1 MIDLE
6 PLRNFL
12 PEGIRL
18 TLFQSWLQSEPCS
31 LKIKAPRS
39 TKLGD
44 FRPPRPGALPGI
56 TLNSDLG
63 RYQFL
68 TTLVHEIAH
77 LKTWNAFGRKAAPHG
92 AAWKSQFE
100 EMLRELA
107 TDPCLDERYRSAI
120 LHHAQRP
127 KSHTGAD
134 LNLYSTILELDHET
148 VPLLLKDLSPGEDFR
163 FRQRT
168 FSFIELRRTRALVHE
183 KGSGKQFTI
192 PLLAEVERC

>member
-1 MIDLE
+1 MDVE
-6 PLRNFL
+6 PLRGYL
-12 PEGIRL
+12 PPGISL
-18 TLFQSWLQSEPCS
+18 ELFERWLSEEPCA

-56 TLNSDLG
+56 TLNSDL
-63 RYQFL
+63 RPYQFL
-68 TTLVHEIAH
+68 TTFVHEIAH
-77 LKTWNAFGRKAAPHG
+77 LITWNAFGRKAAPHG
-92 AAWKSQFE
+92 TAWKSQFG

-107 TDPCLDERYRSAI
+107 TDSSLDERYRTAI
-120 LHHAQRP
+120 LRHAERP

-134 LNLYSTILELDHET
+134 LNLYSTILELDHHN
-148 VPLLLKDLSPGEDFR
+148 VALLLKDLSPGEDFR
-163 FRQRT
+163 FRQRE
-168 FSFIELRRTRALVHE
+168 FSFIELRRTRALVSE

>member
-1 MIDLE
+1 MDLE
-6 PLRNFL
+6 PLRGYL
-12 PEGIRL
+12 PPGMSLE
-18 TLFQSWLQSEPCS
+18 LFERWLSEEPCA

-56 TLNSDLG
+56 TLNSDL
-63 RYQFL
+63 RPYQFL
-68 TTLVHEIAH
+68 TTFVHEIAH
-77 LKTWNAFGRKAAPHG
+77 LITWNAFGRKAAPHG
-92 AAWKSQFE
+92 AAWKSQFG

-107 TDPCLDERYRSAI
+107 TDSSLDERYRTAI
-120 LHHAQRP
+120 LRHAERP

-134 LNLYSTILELDHET
+134 LNLYSTILELDHHN

-163 FRQRT
+163 FRQRE
-168 FSFIELRRTRALVHE
+168 FSFIELRRTRALVSE